1 MQLIITYI
9 IIDDELSKSPLALGI
24 LCTALTPKQI
34 KNPTTYLYKE
44 HSVSCF
50 KCLRANY
57 YTICT
62 YIVYYCSK
70 LSKARITI
78 TTDCCFHR

>member
-1 MQLIITYI
+1 MLQLTSEKLLSIWITYI

-44 HSVSCF
+44 HSVN
-50 KCLRANY
+50 A
-57 YTICT
+57 
-62 YIVYYCSK
+62 
-70 LSKARITI
+70 
-78 TTDCCFHR
+78 

>member
-9 IIDDELSKSPLALGI
+9 IMDDEINKSPLALGI

-44 HSVSCF
+44 VVLML
-50 KCLRANY
+50 KGKLL

-70 LSKARITI
+70 
-78 TTDCCFHR
+78 